1 MIFVEEDV
9 QFNVF
14 SHDLVPAHY
23 LLSDE
28 EAKKVL
34 VELKID
40 RDQLPK
46 IRKSD
51 PCIRLLDALEQEN
64 GRPAIKEGRVV
75 KVVRRSPTS
84 EIAIAYRLV
93 IRG

>member
-14 SHDLVPAHY
+14 CHDLVPAHY
-23 LLSDE
+23 LLTDE
-28 EAKKVL
+28 EVKKIL
-34 VELKID
+34 VELKVD
-40 RDQLPK
+40 KDQLPK
-46 IRKSD
+46 IRRTD
-51 PCIRLLDALEQEN
+51 PCIRLLDALEQEK

-75 KVVRRSPTS
+75 KVVRKSPTS
-84 EIAIAYRLV
+84 DIAIAYRLV

>member
-1 MIFVEEDV
+1 MEEDI
-9 QFNVF
+9 QLNVF
-14 SHDLVPAHY
+14 NHDLVPAHY
-23 LLSDE
+23 LLTEE
-28 EAKKVL
+28 EAKEVLAKLKVD
-34 VELKID
+34 KD
-40 RDQLPK
+40 KLPK

-51 PCIRLLDALEQEN
+51 PCIRLLDALEQEA

-75 KVVRRSPTS
+75 KIVRRSPTS

>member
-1 MIFVEEDV
+1 MILVEEDI

-14 SHDLVPAHY
+14 CHDLVPAHY
-23 LLSDE
+23 LLNE
-28 EAKKVL
+28 AEAKEVL
-34 VELKID
+34 AKHKINK
-40 RDQLPK
+40 DQLPK

-64 GRPAIKEGRVV
+64 GRPAIKEGRIV
-75 KVVRRSPTS
+75 KVVRKSTTAN
-84 EIAIAYRLV
+84 IAIAYRLV